1 MKFTIN
7 SLALIFGL
15 LLFNVA
21 NAESPREQLRQMVS
35 IPGKNY
41 ELGKYLVT
49 QGQWKAVMGN
59 NPSNF
64 SNCGDA
70 CPVEQ
75 VSWNDAQEF
84 IQKLNAKT
92 GKQYRLPNEAEWEY
106 AAAAGTNTFYWWGNN
121 SGENRA
127 ACFNCG
133 SRWDGRETAPVGS
146 FAANAF
152 GLYDTAGNVLE
163 WVADCRHESYQDAPA
178 DGDVWAGGDCSRHI
192 ARGGGFDSPVD
203 NLRTQSRP
211 YFAGGTR
218 LNNLGLRVVRED

>member
-106 AAAAGTNTFYWWGNN
+106 ACYGGNKTEYCGGNDLEAVAWFDGN
-121 SGENRA
+121 SNHQ
-127 ACFNCG
+127 
-133 SRWDGRETAPVGS
+133 THPVGQKQ
-146 FAANAF
+146 ANGY
-152 GLYDTAGNVLE
+152 GLYDMSGNVWE
-163 WVADCRHESYQDAPA
+163 WMQNRYNAEHDTRAL
-178 DGDVWAGGDCSRHI
+178 
-192 ARGGGFDSPVD
+192 RGGSWYFNPI
-203 NLRTQSRP
+203 NLRAAYRFDFNRAYRNL
-211 YFAGGTR
+211 YFGFR
-218 LNNLGLRVVRED
+218 LVRTLP